1 MLHEYRDGRT
11 CNMVCMNIRIKN
23 SVEILVWYLNT
34 VTYHQQFCLKYMID
48 YEFIMCKTYHGSH
61 WDLGV
66 RDKCARV
73 IRVEKTLFFNWFA
86 TFKVEKTWIL

>member
-1 MLHEYRDGRT
+1 MLDRRLIYRNQRLEKLINHMLHEYRDGRT

-61 WDLGV
+61 
-66 RDKCARV
+66 
-73 IRVEKTLFFNWFA
+73 
-86 TFKVEKTWIL
+86 